1 MDYIKTIAEVS
12 SISVAAEK
20 LGISQPALSSYL
32 KKKEK
37 ELGAVLFDRSKQP
50 LQLTEAG
57 SIYLEYI
64 ERFSTLEHEFQQRIS
79 DIAELNTGK
88 LSIGGASF
96 FNIAYLPKTVAAF
109 NKKYPNID
117 IEIIDGGVPEITT
130 KAWNGSLDIFITPD
144 ASDTNRFTYEKIL
157 EENICLAVPSEWE
170 INDVIQ
176 DDHKCENQEPI
187 VLTNDEFVKLCEYP
201 FIVLRHNQ
209 DIGRKMEE
217 LFEHFNCR
225 PERFIVAEQTMT
237 TLAMTAEGVGISL
250 VSANS
255 MESIYSKNRP
265 VLYIADIELC
275 RRNLFVAYPKNK
287 YVSKP
292 AIEFIK
298 ILKEINGGNEL
309 R

>member
-57 SIYLEYI
+57 AIYLEYTD
-64 ERFSTLEHEFQQRIS
+64 RFAAMDNELRQRIA
-79 DIAELNTGK
+79 DIEELQTGK

-109 NKKYPNID
+109 NKKYPDID
-117 IEIIDGGVPEITT
+117 IELIDGGVPELTT
-130 KAWNGSLDIFITPD
+130 KAWNGHLDIFITPD
-144 ASDTNRFTYEKIL
+144 ASDINRFSYEKIL
-157 EENICLAVPSEWE
+157 EETICLAVPSEWE
-170 INDVIQ
+170 INNVIRA
-176 DDHKCENQEPI
+176 DHAEETREPI
-187 VLTNDEFVKLCEYP
+187 VLTSDEFEELCNYP
-201 FIVLRHNQ
+201 FIVLRQNQ

-217 LFEHFNCR
+217 LFDHFECR
-225 PERFIVAEQTMT
+225 PKRVISAEQTIT
-237 TLAMTAEGVGISL
+237 TLAMTAAGVGISL

-255 MESIYSKNRP
+255 MESFYSKNKP
-265 VLYIADIELC
+265 VLYIADEELSQ
-275 RRNLFVAYPKNK
+275 RALFVAYPKNK
-287 YVSKP
+287 YISKP

-298 ILKEINGGNEL
+298 LLKEINGGNE
-309 R
+309 